1 MASDESLIDNLV
13 DQVNGYLGRPRQ
25 YYDPKT
31 AKYAVGAFYVDKSV
45 DRKGKRCYRICEV
58 LAEDGSHRAYAEYGL
73 KTEEVRIFLDGLTS
87 GINIERRAN
96 GEDAAWVK
104 KGL

>member
-1 MASDESLIDNLV
+1 MASDESLIETLV
-13 DQVNGYLGRPRQ
+13 DQINGYLNRPRK

-31 AKYAVGAFYVDKSV
+31 AKFAVGSFYVDKSV

-58 LAEDGSHRAYAEYGL
+58 ISEDGGYKAYAEYGL
-73 KTEEVRIFLDGLTS
+73 KTEEVRIWLDGLTT
-87 GINIERRAN
+87 GINVERRAN
-96 GEDAAWVK
+96 GEDSAWVK